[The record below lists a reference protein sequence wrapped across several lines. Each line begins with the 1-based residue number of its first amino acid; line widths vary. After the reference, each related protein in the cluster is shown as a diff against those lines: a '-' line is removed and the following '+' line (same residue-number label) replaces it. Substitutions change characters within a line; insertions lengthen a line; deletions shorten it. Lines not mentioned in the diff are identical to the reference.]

1 MTSRSSDPKTSKDA
15 GHLATTPAKLRA
27 SHALILR
34 VFELYGAMNDKD
46 LLDRVHAAEKNFGI
60 KKLMS
65 PSGVRSRR
73 SELAKPNMDR
83 MAEIEKEVMQE
94 AGLFGQLSGPY
105 DNAVARKQIDEQV
118 RARLRAEG
126 FRSKLWDTGVRE
138 TVDGRSV
145 IVWGLA
151 K

>member
-15 GHLATTPAKLRA
+15 GQLATTPAKLRA

-34 VFELYGAMNDKD
+34 VFELYGAMHDKD
-46 LLDRVHAAEKNFGI
+46 LIDRVHAAEKNFGI

-65 PSGVRSRR
+65 PSGIRSRR
-73 SELAKPNMDR
+73 SEMSKPNMER
-83 MAEIEKEVMQE
+83 LGEIARE
-94 AGLFGQLSGPY
+94 LSGV
-105 DNAVARKQIDEQV
+105 AVGVPEVHYGLANGSMTLFLDAL
-118 RARLRAEG
+118 ARLRAEG
-126 FRSKLWDTGVRE
+126 FRSKLIDTGKRE

>member
-15 GHLATTPAKLRA
+15 GQLATTPAKLRA

-34 VFELYGAMNDKD
+34 VFELYGAMHDKD
-46 LLDRVHAAEKNFGI
+46 LIDRVHAAEKNFGI

-73 SELAKPNMDR
+73 SEMSKPNMERLDEIAMDINPELQRAYGAFESLSPEDR
-83 MAEIEKEVMQE
+83 VT
-94 AGLFGQLSGPY
+94 
-105 DNAVARKQIDEQV
+105 ARM
-118 RARLRAEG
+118 RLVAEG
-126 FRSKLWDTGVRE
+126 FRSKLWDTGRRE
-138 TVDGRSV
+138 VVDGRHV